1 MMLFTLITT
10 VLSIIAAFVFAALMT
25 LVPIALLV
33 LIIVLIVKAC
43 NKKEKDDEPAGEY
56 REISLEEENKEV
68 VNDEDAYWN
77 DLDAALNKMYGGM
90 TKVKTSTKEETISE
104 VLDTFTDEQKQV
116 IDSIVK
122 GG

>member
-1 MMLFTLITT
+1 MMLLTLITT
-10 VLSIIAAFVFAALMT
+10 VLSIIAAFVFASLMT

-43 NKKEKDDEPAGEY
+43 NKKDNEPVGEY
-56 REISLEEENKEV
+56 KDISFDWK
-68 VNDEDAYWN
+68 DR
-77 DLDAALNKMYGGM
+77 DAALNELYGGM
-90 TKVKTSTKEETISE
+90 TTVATSTEEETIGE

-122 GG
+122 GGY

>member
-1 MMLFTLITT
+1 MITLTLITT

-43 NKKEKDDEPAGEY
+43 NKKEKDDEPVGEY
-56 REISLEEENKEV
+56 KEISLEKENKEV

-77 DLDAALNKMYGGM
+77 DLDAALNEMYGGM
-90 TKVKTSTKEETISE
+90 TTVKTTTEEA
-104 VLDTFTDEQKQV
+104 D
-116 IDSIVK
+116 
-122 GG
+122 